1 MNQDFVCLEN
11 VDHQIYT
18 GDLVFVMPLFHF
30 SVLNTCTFHPLYFAF
45 ACALQFSFKE
55 TIEFFYQVFYT
66 KMKGSVL
73 YSSIFFTLTLPI
85 YYLVCVR
92 FTDTLK
98 DSVENISFYN
108 HSSNRYVLMLLNF
121 VIICMTFTFSVIKT
135 LLLTLLLL
143 PLSQLQRSWQTFLT
157 CMYNTVL

>member
-30 SVLNTCTFHPLYFAF
+30 SVLNTCTFYPLYFAF

-66 KMKGSVL
+66 KIQGSVL
-73 YSSIFFTLTLPI
+73 YSIFFTLTLPI
-85 YYLVCVR
+85 YYLFCVR